1 MTAIDRL
8 PPPLRQSAR
17 LVFTAHSIPV
27 AMAGADRYRA
37 QLMESARLVA
47 TRLGSVNWA
56 LVFQSRSGRPEDP
69 WLGPDVCDYLRAERA
84 NGLEAAVL
92 CPIGFVCD
100 HVEVLY
106 DLDHEAAAVCREIGL
121 TMVRAE
127 AVNDDP
133 RFLDT
138 MAGAVM
144 QTWNRYRSGIPVSLA
159 PVSPPT
165 RVEG

>member
-1 MTAIDRL
+1 
-8 PPPLRQSAR
+8 
-17 LVFTAHSIPV
+17 
-27 AMAGADRYRA
+27 
-37 QLMESARLVA
+37 
-47 TRLGSVNWA
+47 
-56 LVFQSRSGRPEDP
+56 
-69 WLGPDVCDYLRAERA
+69 
-84 NGLEAAVL
+84 VL

-106 DLDHEAAAVCREIGL
+106 DLDHEAAAVCRKIGL

-144 QTWNRYRSGIPVSLA
+144 QTWNRYRSGIPLPLA
-159 PVSPPT
+159 PVLPPT
-165 RVEG
+165 RVEGPLPFP